1 MAKTILAFDEN
12 DSVLGSF
19 FQSCK
24 ENLDSFFAQID
35 IQPTFLNSN
44 TLNDLAIE
52 IVTKDISSFVFG
64 AYSHGDNDCL
74 LKKTSIPYISLT
86 NSSNFK
92 NSFFY
97 TFSCS
102 TGKELGLNLIKNG
115 CHCYIGYNDIVAI
128 WSTYQKPFIEC
139 ANYGIIQFFYG
150 EESHTIINQMK
161 EKYNDEIDNMYKQ
174 DFLIASI
181 LRDNRDG
188 LIILGKNISLI
199 NFTNNL

>member
-1 MAKTILAFDEN
+1 MANTILAFDEL

-24 ENLDSFFAQID
+24 ENLDLFFAQIN

-44 TLNDLAIE
+44 KLNDLAIE
-52 IVTKDISSFVFG
+52 IVTKEVTSFVFG
-64 AYSHGDNDCL
+64 AYSHGSNDCL
-74 LKKTSIPYISLT
+74 VKSASIPYVSST

-102 TGKELGLNLIKNG
+102 SGMILGDNLIANG
-115 CHCYIGYNDIVAI
+115 CHCFIGYKDIVAI
-128 WSTYQKPFIEC
+128 WSTFPKPFINC
-139 ANYGIIQFFYG
+139 ANYGLIQFFKG
-150 EESHTIINQMK
+150 ENSHTIINQMK
-161 EKYNDEIDNMYKQ
+161 EKYNDEIDEMYRY

-181 LRDNRDG
+181 LKENRDG
-188 LIILGKNISLI
+188 LILLGNNISLDG
-199 NFTNNL
+199 FM